1 MAKYGNPYPTR
12 EAAEQ
17 KAAELNE
24 SVPSI
29 PGLQITFDVAR
40 DPAGEGWNVVQRRR
54 HLK

>member
-12 EAAEQ
+12 QEAEQ

-24 SVPSI
+24 SVPKM
-29 PGLQITFDVAR
+29 PGVQITFEVAR

-54 HLK
+54 QVK